1 MIIYWLEHFLTTQ
14 TATKTAR
21 PSLFCA
27 VLLLD
32 NYGHQPNICIEIYIT
47 KATSQLAMQCKRTT
61 NFDKCIKFRDILAC
75 VASVSLR
82 GSTRKL
88 GQEQKKMND
97 GAGGGKGRDI
107 PDCLGVHIRL
117 STSLNYLAFPSKVTR
132 TCALNK
138 LTDLW
143 ITSLLLDL
151 KYKFIYGS
159 FAFSPG

>member
-1 MIIYWLEHFLTTQ
+1 
-14 TATKTAR
+14 
-21 PSLFCA
+21 
-27 VLLLD
+27 
-32 NYGHQPNICIEIYIT
+32 
-47 KATSQLAMQCKRTT
+47 
-61 NFDKCIKFRDILAC
+61 
-75 VASVSLR
+75 
-82 GSTRKL
+82 
-88 GQEQKKMND
+88 MND
-97 GAGGGKGRDI
+97 GAGGGEGRDI

-117 STSLNYLAFPSKVTR
+117 STSLNYLAFPLKVTR